1 VIENMTTGEKHI
13 KDGDHLNNSTV
24 QDRVLAYLSGEITE
38 EERKQLEEAI
48 SDPGV
53 EQDAIEGLMLM
64 GSEEARNSRERISR
78 RVQKALKRQ
87 HRKAKWRGARTL
99 GSGVLLIAFLVLILM
114 IIAFTVVFFTVH
126 GK

>member
-1 VIENMTTGEKHI
+1 MTTGEKHI
-13 KDGDHLNNSTV
+13 KHEDQLNNSTF

-38 EERKQLEEAI
+38 EERRKIEEVL
-48 SDPGV
+48 SNSGV

-64 GSEEARNSRERISR
+64 GSEEARNSQERISR

-87 HRKAKWRGARTL
+87 HRKANWRGARTL
-99 GSGVLLIAFLVLILM
+99 GPGVLLIALLVLILM
-114 IIAFTVVFFTVH
+114 IMAFTVVYFTVH